1 MDLSK
6 FERMLTRAGFRLL
19 KVYDQKLGEER
30 RIYVQP
36 SIPLLNVRVRD
47 NTVDEYDALKVRA
60 YLDEE
65 GLLD

>member
-1 MDLSK
+1 MELSK

-19 KVYDQKLGEER
+19 KVYDRKFGEER
-30 RIYVQP
+30 RIYVADGL
-36 SIPLLNVRVRD
+36 PLLNVRVRD
-47 NTVDEYDALKVRA
+47 AEIDEYDALKVRA

>member
-19 KVYDQKLGEER
+19 KVYDQKFGEER